1 MCRDDLDGLIGGEPG
16 LGERFM
22 TEEWDAHSHENH
34 DHEHEARASASK
46 RDATRGCA
54 RVHRGRVD
62 AERPPIDSRPDCPP
76 SSRLDTEVSSLS
88 RHASCDSRASG
99 PTSTRVRG
107 QAFGAG
113 VTYRLRRPCHSR
125 WRSHV
130 TSGMRPPDDCGRRG
144 HPADRG

>member
-34 DHEHEARASASK
+34 DHEHEARASASM

-62 AERPPIDSRPDCPP
+62 AERPHRFETGLP
-76 SSRLDTEVSSLS
+76 S
-88 RHASCDSRASG
+88 
-99 PTSTRVRG
+99 
-107 QAFGAG
+107 
-113 VTYRLRRPCHSR
+113 
-125 WRSHV
+125 
-130 TSGMRPPDDCGRRG
+130 
-144 HPADRG
+144 